1 MSLPKYGED
10 GKIETSQQEQPLSPK
25 SNEEVI
31 ISEKTGLPE
40 VRKKLQEPKP
50 ILQAEPKQQS
60 ATSKTQPPSQ
70 PEPKKEEKVFFTR
83 ELMHRDAERV
93 RREYSQAR
101 KLQQQED
108 MEMEDQETQEPEI
121 IIPELDEI
129 DRWARGVVQDLSED
143 TENAK
148 NNQRVMIIATSV
160 IKMCQLLQ
168 NYSVTMKSEMEKIAE
183 RELQNLN
190 LQEQYAKSLKAST
203 VEVTRDIYHQFKD
216 EQTLAFREVQKY
228 LYDTCDDIEREI
240 VAHIK
245 YMKTLTLT
253 ADWASK
259 EIRKSV
265 KRFCTVRTIG
275 DLLYY
280 AAPVAVVIDVLLR
293 LFNFI

>member
-10 GKIETSQQEQPLSPK
+10 GKIEISQKQTLSPK
-25 SNEEVI
+25 PDEEVI

-40 VRKKLQEPKP
+40 IRKKLQEPTAVP
-50 ILQAEPKQQS
+50 QAEPKQQP
-60 ATSKTQPPSQ
+60 TTPK
-70 PEPKKEEKVFFTR
+70 PKKQEGERVAYFSR
-83 ELMHRDAERV
+83 ELMHKDAERV

-108 MEMEDQETQEPEI
+108 MEMENQETQEPEI

-148 NNQRVMIIATSV
+148 NNQRLMIMATSV

-168 NYSVTMKSEMEKIAE
+168 NYSVTMKSKMEKIAE

-203 VEVTRDIYHQFKD
+203 VEVTRGIYHQFKD
-216 EQTLAFREVQKY
+216 EQEETFRDVQKY
-228 LYDTCDDIEREI
+228 LYDSCDDMERKINACTAE
-240 VAHIK
+240 VK
-245 YMKTLTLT
+245 KTTVLAVKAAGNVSATT
-253 ADWASK
+253 
-259 EIRKSV
+259 RKLRRV
-265 KRFCTVRTIG
+265 KTFG
-275 DLLYY
+275 DLMYY
-280 AAPVAVVIDVLLR
+280 AAPLFVVIDIILR
-293 LFNFI
+293 VIALVAHTP